1 MHVRNGTV
9 FFATLLLGL
18 TGAVSVVARCAWED
32 LAAKQASAALADE
45 ESGRLMAEG
54 KGIFVEKCAKCHNER
69 GDKELGSGKPLNERG
84 LAPDALARIV
94 SGRLSKG
101 SDKERRAVT
110 AYIASLMK
118 DPAKAETKP

>member
-1 MHVRNGTV
+1 MKVKRR
-9 FFATLLLGL
+9 AM
-18 TGAVSVVARCAWED
+18 VVAMASLSLAGGAGLCTGQAPETKPAATAAQDED
-32 LAAKQASAALADE
+32 RA
-45 ESGRLMAEG
+45 RLLAEG